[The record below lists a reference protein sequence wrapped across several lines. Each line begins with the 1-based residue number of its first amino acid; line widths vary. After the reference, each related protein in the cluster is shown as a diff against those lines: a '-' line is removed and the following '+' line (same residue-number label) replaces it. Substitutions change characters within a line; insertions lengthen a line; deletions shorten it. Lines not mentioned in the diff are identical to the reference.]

1 MELIQRRPAGTDWRK
16 WYSSRRGTL
25 TIAAISTLIAAG
37 ILLFAMHRYR
47 QSVSTTGKPAT
58 VLVATQLIEQGTSG
72 DAIGVERLFKST
84 RILTKQVRTGAFADP
99 AALHGEVAATDI
111 YPGQQ
116 LTAADFVS
124 GGGFVS
130 RLAATQRA
138 VAVPVDTSHG
148 MIGEIHTGDHVD
160 VYASFQTSGSG
171 KPVLRLLAPNVVV
184 LKAAQVG
191 GGGLGSNNSTTATG
205 NVVLEVNTKQAAE
218 LAFTT
223 DNGKVWLT
231 LRPGQGSP
239 PSHEIVSETSI
250 LLGSPPA
257 SLEGSK

>member
-1 MELIQRRPAGTDWRK
+1 MELIQRRPAGTDWRR

-37 ILLFAMHRYR
+37 ILVYALHRYR
-47 QSVSTTGKPAT
+47 QSVNTTSKTST

-72 DAIGVERLFKST
+72 DAIGVERLL
-84 RILTKQVRTGAFADP
+84 RPARVPAKQVSAGAFADP

-124 GGGFVS
+124 GGGLVS

-138 VAVPVDTSHG
+138 ISVPVDTSHG
-148 MIGEIHTGDHVD
+148 MIGDVHTGDHVD
-160 VYASFQTSGSG
+160 VYASFDNSNGS
-171 KPVLRLLAPNVVV
+171 PLLRLLAPNVVV
-184 LKAAQVG
+184 LKAAKLS
-191 GGGLGSNNSTTATG
+191 GGGLGANNQTTATS

-218 LAFTT
+218 LAFTA
-223 DNGKVWLT
+223 DNGKIWLT
-231 LRPGQGSP
+231 LRPGAGSAP
-239 PSHEIVSETSI
+239 GHEIVNEASI
-250 LLGSPPA
+250 LVGSTGA
-257 SLEGSK
+257 LLEGKR